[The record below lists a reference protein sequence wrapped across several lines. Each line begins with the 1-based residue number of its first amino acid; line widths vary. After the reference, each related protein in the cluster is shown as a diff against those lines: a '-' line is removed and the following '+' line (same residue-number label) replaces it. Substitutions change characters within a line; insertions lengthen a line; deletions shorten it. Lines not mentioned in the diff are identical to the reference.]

1 MKNIPIIKSISKF
14 ILLLSVFARKIEQ
27 QVNVKLVIPK
37 MIAAKKIYLFVLIE
51 KPTKKLS
58 ILTAIA
64 STITL
69 IIDKT

>member
-1 MKNIPIIKSISKF
+1 
-14 ILLLSVFARKIEQ
+14 
-27 QVNVKLVIPK
+27 

-69 IIDKT
+69 IIDKTIWIVIFRFEEIN